1 MNKKA
6 FSLVNIVGLSIGLA
20 SCMLLIMYVFDE
32 TSYDKHHNGAEQTFR
47 VATQVEEK
55 KWAATPA
62 PLAQGLKSDFPEVEE
77 VVRVLKFPNTD
88 NLLLENSE
96 RDIRFYVNK
105 GYYADST
112 FFDIFSY
119 ESKYGILSKALASPN
134 SVVLSEDVTQK
145 LFGDKNPINKTVTIE
160 IPFGELD
167 YTVTGVFKNNGTKS
181 HLSPNLIMSMQNGD
195 IGQWVSSQDSWAN
208 NNLFH
213 TYVKLKKGSSTTSF
227 EAKLPQFFERYA
239 GVELTSYNIKK
250 TLFLQP
256 LKDIY
261 LLSDIG
267 NEIEANGSMTYLY
280 VFGSI
285 AFFLLLIACVN
296 FMNLSTARSEK
307 RAKEVGVRKVMGA
320 NKDSLVFQFLG
331 EAILSSFLSL
341 ALSMVL
347 VLAILPFFNG
357 FVQKDLSVFDHPQA
371 LLWIFIITL
380 LTGLLSG
387 LYPAFYLSSFKPAI
401 VLKGRMK
408 NNLSAAFLRKGLVV
422 FQFSVSVAL
431 ILVSVIIWNQMDFM
445 QHKDLGFKKEMQLV
459 IPFRSEDSAKSYF
472 ALKNEVLKNSNIAS
486 ATVGTTY
493 PGFELVSDMSFY
505 AEGKSM
511 EENVYL
517 KFAQV
522 DPDYIKTLE
531 YEILKG
537 RNFSK
542 NTEADSESIILNETA
557 LKNFGYNID
566 NAIGRTVTYQFGDES
581 DDLTIIGVVKDFNHQ
596 SLHEAI
602 SPYGLVSLDQ
612 NRPSY
617 FISNINGNLDEA
629 IAHIESVWQAINPE
643 APFEYS
649 FLGDDFDKNYATER
663 KTSTIVFVFMLIAVF
678 IACVGL
684 FGLAFFTTEQ
694 RKKEV
699 GIRRVLGAKIGEI
712 TLMQLKDFLKLV
724 AIAIL
729 IASPLAYYFGN
740 QWLQGFSYQI
750 EMDWALFAKTALAT
764 FLIAFL
770 TIVFQVSKSALANPV
785 KSLRTE

>member
-6 FSLVNIVGLSIGLA
+6 FSFVNIVGLSIGLA
-20 SCMLLIMYVFDE
+20 ACILLIMYVLDE
-32 TSYDKHHNGAEQTFR
+32 TSYDRHHEGVEQIFR

-55 KWAATPA
+55 KWAGTPA

-77 VVRVLKFPNTD
+77 VVRVINFPNTD

-96 RDIRFYVNK
+96 QDIRFYVKK

-112 FFDIFSY
+112 FFDFFSY
-119 ESKYGILSKALASPN
+119 ESKYGLLSRALTNPN
-134 SVVLSEDVTQK
+134 SVVLSEEVAQR
-145 LFGDKNPINKTVTIE
+145 LFGNKNPVNKTITIE
-160 IPFGELD
+160 IPYGEFD
-167 YTVTGVFKNNGTKS
+167 YTVRGVFKNNRTKS
-181 HLSPNLIMSMQNGD
+181 HLSPNLVMSMQNGD
-195 IGQWVSSQDSWAN
+195 IGQWVNSQVSWAN

-213 TYVKLKKGSSTTSF
+213 TYVKLKKGSSTNNFKS
-227 EAKLPQFFERYA
+227 KLPQFFERYA
-239 GVELTSYNIKK
+239 GQELNSYNIKK
-250 TLFLQP
+250 DLFLQP

-267 NEIEANGSMTYLY
+267 NEIESNGSMTHLY

-285 AFFLLLIACVN
+285 AFFLLLIACIN

-331 EAILSSFLSL
+331 ESILSSFLSL
-341 ALSMVL
+341 GLSFIL
-347 VLAILPFFNG
+347 VLALLPFFNS
-357 FVQKDLSVFDHPQA
+357 FVQKNLTFFEHPQTFV
-371 LLWIFIITL
+371 WIFMITL
-380 LTGLLSG
+380 LTGVLSG
-387 LYPAFYLSSFKPAI
+387 LYPAFYLSSFKPVI
-401 VLKGRMK
+401 VLKGRIR
-408 NNLSAAFLRKGLVV
+408 NNLSAAFLRKGLVI

-431 ILVSVIIWNQMDFM
+431 ILVSVIIWNQMDFL
-445 QHKDLGFKKEMQLV
+445 QRKDLGFKKEQQLV
-459 IPFRSEDSAKSYF
+459 IPFRSEKAAKSYS

-486 ATVGTTY
+486 VTVGTTY

-517 KFAQV
+517 KFARV
-522 DPDYIKTLE
+522 DQDYIETLE
-531 YEILKG
+531 YEILRG

-542 NTEADSESIILNETA
+542 NKDADSESIILNETA
-557 LKNFGYNID
+557 VKNFGYGLE
-566 NAIGRTVTYQFGDES
+566 NAVGRRVTYQFGDES

-602 SPYGLVSLDQ
+602 SPYGLVSLRKLQ
-612 NRPSY
+612 PNY
-617 FISNINGNLDEA
+617 FISNIKGDLDEA
-629 IAHIESVWQAINPE
+629 LEHVQSTWEGINPE
-643 APFEYS
+643 TPFEYS

-663 KTSTIVFVFMLIAVF
+663 KISAIVFVFMLIAVF

-699 GIRRVLGAKIGEI
+699 GIRRVLGAKISEI
-712 TLMQLKDFLKLV
+712 TLMQLTDFLKLV

-729 IASPLAYYFGN
+729 IASPLAYHIGS
-740 QWLQGFSYQI
+740 QWLQSFSYQI
-750 EMDWALFAKTALAT
+750 EMDWSLFVKTALAT
-764 FLIAFL
+764 FSIALL
-770 TIVFQVSKSALANPV
+770 TIVYQVSKSALANPV